1 MIVRCPGCNRP
12 YSIDDAL
19 FVGKA
24 LKVRCRACGRVW
36 TVGGSPRGEAASAAD
51 RAIREAAATPAG
63 EEVPPVIDPGG
74 DLPSA
79 GAVPAR
85 GTEPAT
91 PRAVAERK
99 PVRTDDWIDLEAAV
113 RLQALVLALGEC
125 VEPSWWGTK
134 YLSEVGLRYLE
145 RLFPRTAF
153 SAALHAT
160 GRAACAVHDR
170 SIGRRGVHH
179 LFRLPERLERD
190 IRVFLTD
197 GGAAG
202 IAGEL
207 RPELGSADKLLASLE
222 RFTGGRYETGSGP
235 TKVGGGGDPIRTETL
250 RRTAAVYCGAFRNG
264 VKAFPYVEA
273 E

>member
-1 MIVRCPGCNRP
+1 MIVRCPGCSKT
-12 YSIDDAL
+12 YSIDDSL

-24 LKVRCRACGRVW
+24 LKVRCRACGHVW
-36 TVGGSPRGEAASAAD
+36 AVGRSPRGEPASAPDRARPKAAASPAAD
-51 RAIREAAATPAG
+51 EVPAG
-63 EEVPPVIDPGG
+63 TD
-74 DLPSA
+74 A

-85 GTEPAT
+85 RTEPAT
-91 PRAVAERK
+91 LRAVDDRK
-99 PVRTDDWIDLEAAV
+99 PVRTDHWVDLEGAV

-125 VEPSWWGTK
+125 VQPPWWGTK

-153 SAALHAT
+153 SAALHAA

-197 GGAAG
+197 GGAAE

-207 RPELGSADKLLASLE
+207 RPELGSADTLLASLE

-235 TKVGGGGDPIRTETL
+235 TKVGAGADPVRAEAL
-250 RRTAAVYCGAFRNG
+250 MRAAAVYCGAFRTG